1 MSGFLQDLRHAART
15 LLRSP
20 AFALVGALSLALGI
34 GANSTIFSV
43 VSATLIAPLPYPG
56 AERLVMVWQDM
67 RARGGPADEWATP
80 GNYFDWT
87 EAREVFEDVAAVRG
101 WATSLTS
108 QGTAPEALP
117 GASVTHRYFS
127 VLGVAPAVGRAFAP
141 SDDVPGAPRV
151 VILSHGLW
159 QRAFGG
165 DPGIVGRA
173 VLLADE
179 PHEVVGVMPASFRP
193 AVLADAAL
201 WRPMRLDPANAP
213 RGLVVLRV
221 VARLKPGVSREAAD
235 ERLAVLARGLAERH
249 PATNRD
255 VGIRLVGLREQLFG
269 PVRTGLL
276 VLLSAVAFVLLIAC
290 ANVANLFM
298 AHGSA
303 RAGALSVRMALGA
316 GRARLVRHLMAE
328 SLLLAAAGGVLGV
341 LIAGWGIDVLM
352 GLVPK
357 GRMASV
363 EVGITWPVVAFT
375 AGVSL
380 LSALLF
386 GLAPAWQLTR
396 AGAGGLQLSSSGRGQ
411 AGPRGTPLRRLLI
424 VGEVAI
430 ALVLL
435 VGAGLLLR
443 SYAGLNQV
451 DLGFDT
457 RNVLVATVNP
467 PAARYPEPARLG
479 QFYDRLIERAAAIPG
494 VEAAALTSVVPFD
507 GDSDVS
513 FEIEGRPL
521 PETEAH
527 VPVAW
532 YRLVSERY
540 FEAMRIPIVAGRG
553 FTRAEP
559 APCLIVNETMAKRY
573 WPGEDPIGRRIR
585 AGRDAPWVTV
595 VGIARDV
602 KSRGPAATPQVEM
615 FMPYWFMPE
624 RGMAVLLKTPGDPLQ
639 HAAAL
644 REAVKGADPALPVAS
659 MDTMQRLR
667 NDSIAEPRFFTVL
680 LAAFALSGIALA
692 AMGIYGVIAYT
703 VAQRTNEIGVRVALG
718 ASRADVLRLV
728 VLDGM
733 RLAVAG
739 TVIGVAGAA
748 ALTRLIAT
756 LLFGVQ
762 PSDPLTFLLTA
773 CAVCAV
779 ALLASY
785 LPARAALRVDP
796 LQALRSE

>member
-1 MSGFLQDLRHAART
+1 MSGFVQDLRYAART

-20 AFALVGALSLALGI
+20 GFAVVAALSLALGI

-43 VSATLIAPLPYPG
+43 VSATLLAPLPYPG
-56 AERLVMVWQDM
+56 GERLVMVWQDM
-67 RARGGPADEWATP
+67 RARGGPSDEWATP
-80 GNYFDWT
+80 GNYFDWS
-87 EAREVFEDVAAVRG
+87 EASGIFEGVAAVRG
-101 WATSLTS
+101 WATSLS
-108 QGTAPEALP
+108 ASGGTPEALQ
-117 GASVTHRYFS
+117 GAAVTHSYFR
-127 VLGVAPAVGRAFAP
+127 VLGVPPALGRAFLP
-141 SDDVPGAPRV
+141 SDDLPGAPRV
-151 VILSHGLW
+151 VVLSHGLW
-159 QRAFGG
+159 QRAFAG
-165 DPGIVGRA
+165 DAGIVGRT

-179 PHEVVGVMPASFRP
+179 PHQVIGVMPAAFKP
-193 AVLADAAL
+193 AVLANVAL
-201 WRPMRLDPANAP
+201 WRPMRLDPANP
-213 RGLVVLRV
+213 SRGAVVLRV
-221 VARLKPGVSREAAD
+221 VARLTPGLGMEAANG
-235 ERLAVLARGLAERH
+235 RAAVLARGLAEKH

-303 RAGALSVRMALGA
+303 RTGALSIRVALGA
-316 GRARLVRHLMAE
+316 GRGHLVRHLMAE
-328 SLLLAAAGGVLGV
+328 SLLLAGAGGLLGV
-341 LIAGWGIDVLM
+341 LFAGWGVDALM

-357 GRMASV
+357 GRMATV
-363 EVGITWPVVAFT
+363 EVGITWTVVAFT
-375 AGVSL
+375 AVVSL

-386 GLAPAWQLTR
+386 GLAPAWQLT
-396 AGAGGLQLSSSGRGQ
+396 GAGTAVLPLASSGRGQ
-411 AGPRGTPLRRLLI
+411 AGRPGTPLRRLLV
-424 VGEVAI
+424 VGEVAV

-443 SYAGLNQV
+443 SYAGLNRM
-451 DLGFDT
+451 DLGFDS
-457 RNVLVATVNP
+457 RNLLVAEVNP
-467 PAARYPEPARLG
+467 PAARYPDRARLA

-494 VEAAALTSVVPFD
+494 IESAALTSVVPFG

-521 PETEAH
+521 PENEAQ

-540 FEAMRIPIVAGRG
+540 FDVMRIPIVAGRG

-559 APCLIVNETMAKRY
+559 APCLVVNETMAKRY
-573 WPGEDPIGRRIR
+573 WPNENPIGRRIR
-585 AGRDAPWVTV
+585 AGSDAPWVTI

-602 KSRGPAATPQVEM
+602 RSRGPAATPQVEM
-615 FMPYWFMPE
+615 FIPYWFMPE
-624 RGMAVLLKTPGDPLQ
+624 RGVAVLLRTPGDPLQ

-644 REAVKGADPALPVAS
+644 REVVKAADPALPVAS
-659 MDTMQRLR
+659 MDAMQSLR
-667 NDSIAEPRFFTVL
+667 GDTVAEPRFFTVL

-692 AMGIYGVIAYT
+692 AIGIYGVIAYT

-718 ASRADVLRLV
+718 ASRSDVLRLV
-728 VLDGM
+728 VMDGM
-733 RLAVAG
+733 KLAVAG
-739 TVIGVAGAA
+739 TLLGAAGAA
-748 ALTRLIAT
+748 ALTRLIAS
-756 LLFGVQ
+756 LLFGVT
-762 PSDPLTFLLTA
+762 PSDPLTFVLTA
-773 CAVCAV
+773 CGVCAV

-796 LQALRSE
+796 LRALRAE

>member
-1 MSGFLQDLRHAART
+1 MAGFLQDLRYAART
-15 LLRSP
+15 LRRSP
-20 AFALVGALSLALGI
+20 AFAGVAVLSLALGI

-43 VSATLIAPLPYPG
+43 VSATLLAPLPYPG

-67 RARGGPADEWATP
+67 RAQGGPPDEWATP
-80 GNYFDWT
+80 GNYFDW
-87 EAREVFEDVAAVRG
+87 AGASEVFEGVAAARG
-101 WATSLTS
+101 WATSLAS
-108 QGTAPEALP
+108 DGAAPEALP
-117 GASVTHRYFS
+117 AASVTYRYFG
-127 VLGVAPAVGRAFAP
+127 VLGVAPALGRTFAA

-151 VILSHGLW
+151 VVLGHGLW

-165 DPGIVGRA
+165 DPGIVGRR

-179 PHEVVGVMPASFRP
+179 PHEVIGVMPQGFKP

-201 WRPMRLDPANAP
+201 WRPMRLDPANAQ

-221 VARLKPGVSREAAD
+221 VARLKPGVSIEAAD
-235 ERLAVLARGLAERH
+235 GRLAVLARALGEKY
-249 PATNRD
+249 PETNRN
-255 VGIRLVGLREQLFG
+255 VGIRLVDLREQLFG

-298 AHGSA
+298 AHGST

-316 GRARLVRHLMAE
+316 NRGHLVRHLMAE
-328 SLLLAAAGGVLGV
+328 SLLLAGAGGALGV
-341 LIAGWGIDVLM
+341 LLAGWGVDLLM
-352 GLVPK
+352 GLIPK
-357 GRMASV
+357 GRMTAV

-375 AGVSL
+375 AAVSL

-396 AGAGGLQLSSSGRGQ
+396 ANAVGLPLSSSGRGQ
-411 AGPRGTPLRRLLI
+411 AGPRGTLLRRLLV
-424 VGEVAI
+424 VGEVAV

-435 VGAGLLLR
+435 VGAGLLIR
-443 SYAGLNQV
+443 SYAGLNRI

-457 RNVLVATVNP
+457 RNLLVATVNP
-467 PAARYPEPARLG
+467 PAARYADRVRLG

-494 VEAAALTSVVPFD
+494 IEAAALTSVVPFD

-513 FEIEGRPL
+513 FEIEGRPR
-521 PETEAH
+521 PENESK

-540 FEAMRIPIVAGRG
+540 FEAMRIPIVTGRV

-573 WPGEDPIGRRIR
+573 WPNENPIGRRIR
-585 AGRDAPWVTV
+585 TGDDSPWVTV
-595 VGIARDV
+595 IGIARDV

-615 FMPYWFMPE
+615 FVPYWFMPE
-624 RGMAVLLKTPGDPLQ
+624 RGMSVLLKTPGDPLQ

-644 REAVKGADPALPVAS
+644 RSAVKDADPALPIAS
-659 MDTMQRLR
+659 LDTMQGLR
-667 NDSIAEPRFFTVL
+667 DASVAEPRFFTLL

-692 AMGIYGVIAYT
+692 ALGIYGVIAYT
-703 VAQRTNEIGVRVALG
+703 VAQRTSEIGVRVALG
-718 ASRADVLRLV
+718 ASRSDVLRLV

-733 RLAVAG
+733 KLAVVG
-739 TVIGVAGAA
+739 TLIGVVGAA
-748 ALTRLIAT
+748 ALTRLIST
-756 LLFGVQ
+756 LLFGVT
-762 PSDPLTFLLTA
+762 PSDPLTFAATA
-773 CAVCAV
+773 LGVCAV

-785 LPARAALRVDP
+785 VPARAALRVDP
-796 LQALRSE
+796 LRALRAE